1 MSGFRRYPLVIQALL
16 LGLAAVTVSGL
27 SSCDSTPNSITRS
40 PDAGSSASP
49 SRNIPRPPNLTGPNT
64 ALDPLSQPTQLPVP
78 SSGAQPPSNS
88 KALPL
93 PNSGAAASRNPLLPG
108 GIPAGTP
115 ELPTGGAELPS
126 TQPSS
131 GVAQELARARAA
143 LAQQTQLPPQLS
155 PPTASSQAPATALPA
170 PAPRPPASAVP
181 SGAGAPAPLRDT
193 SGLTEEAKALSQPV
207 SRNAPPPAPLP
218 AASTSLP
225 SITSNSLP
233 SMDFESSGSAASGP
247 NRSRGSNTGNRSARS
262 ANPSGLRTA
271 EYVYNPATGSY
282 GPGN

>member
-1 MSGFRRYPLVIQALL
+1 
-16 LGLAAVTVSGL
+16 
-27 SSCDSTPNSITRS
+27 
-40 PDAGSSASP
+40 P
-49 SRNIPRPPNLTGPNT
+49 S
-64 ALDPLSQPTQLPVP
+64 SQPAQLPVP
-78 SSGAQPPSNS
+78 SSGAQPPS
-88 KALPL
+88 ALPL
-93 PNSGAAASRNPLLPG
+93 PKDGAAASRDPLLPG

-115 ELPTGGAELPS
+115 QLPTGGAELPS
-126 TQPSS
+126 TQPST
-131 GVAQELARARAA
+131 VAQELARAKAA
-143 LAQQTQLPPQLS
+143 LTQQTQFPPQIS
-155 PPTASSQAPATALPA
+155 PPTASRQVPTALSA

-218 AASTSLP
+218 ATSTSLP
-225 SITSNSLP
+225 SVTSNSLP
-233 SMDFESSGSAASGP
+233 SMGFESSGSTTSGT
-247 NRSRGSNTGNRSARS
+247 NRSRGSNAGNRPARS